1 MEQTQFGKEFPMD
14 TRSSLFRLLND
25 HPEASQPSTPA
36 QPPPVADSELLDA
49 YSRAVIGVV
58 ETAGPA
64 VVGIESGGRQGGSG
78 SGFLITP
85 DGYALTNSH
94 VASGK
99 TKLFATT
106 AEGDRLGADLVGD
119 DPATDLALLRIASR
133 DLPFLQLGDSGQ
145 LRVGQLVIAV
155 GNPLGFHSTVSTGV
169 VSAMGRAM
177 RGQDGRLIENVVQH
191 TAPLNPGNS
200 GGPLLD
206 SRARVIGVNTAIIAM
221 AQGIGFSVPST
232 TALWVIG
239 ELMAHGRVRRP
250 YLGIS
255 ARTVPLSRRLMRELD
270 LLSNQ
275 GVAVVAVDPGGP
287 AHRAG
292 IRTDDVL
299 VSAGDRLI
307 SSVDDLHRLLARPMR
322 ENSITLTLVRDEQL
336 LDVPVEVSIPA

>member
-1 MEQTQFGKEFPMD
+1 MD
-14 TRSSLFRLLND
+14 PSHPLYRLLNN
-25 HPEASQPSTPA
+25 EGANQPVTPV
-36 QPPPVADSELLDA
+36 QPAPGDTELLDA

-58 ETAGPA
+58 ELAGPA
-64 VVGIESGGRQGGSG
+64 VVGIESTGREHGSG

-94 VASGK
+94 VAGHSPEDSGK
-99 TKLFATT
+99 RRLFATT

-133 DLPFLQLGDSGQ
+133 DLPFLHLGESTQ
-145 LRVGQLVIAV
+145 ARVGQLVIAV

-177 RGQDGRLIENVVQH
+177 RGRDGRLIENVVQH

-206 SRARVIGVNTAIIAM
+206 SRSRVIGVNTAIIAL
-221 AQGIGFSVPST
+221 AQGIGFAVPST

-250 YLGIS
+250 HLGIS
-255 ARTVPLSRRLMRELD
+255 VRTVRMPRRLMRQLD
-270 LLSNQ
+270 LLSDQ
-275 GVAVVAVDPGGP
+275 GVAVVAVVPGGP
-287 AHRAG
+287 AQRSG
-292 IRTDDVL
+292 IRADDIL
-299 VSAGDRLI
+299 VSAGERLI
-307 SSVDDLHRLLARPMR
+307 AGVDDLHRLLARPMKNPAIALKLIR
-322 ENSITLTLVRDEQL
+322 ADKLI
-336 LDVPVEVSIPA
+336 DVSVEVAMPQG

>member
-1 MEQTQFGKEFPMD
+1 MD
-14 TRSSLFRLLND
+14 PSHPLYRLLNNNQGGD
-25 HPEASQPSTPA
+25 QPAAPA
-36 QPPPVADSELLDA
+36 QPAPGDTELLDA

-58 ETAGPA
+58 ELAGPA
-64 VVGIESGGRQGGSG
+64 VVGIESAGREHGSG

-94 VASGK
+94 VAGSSDGSGK
-99 TKLFATT
+99 RRLFATT

-133 DLPFLQLGDSGQ
+133 DLPFLQLGESTQ
-145 LRVGQLVIAV
+145 VRVGQLVIAV

-177 RGQDGRLIENVVQH
+177 RGRDGRLIENVVQH

-206 SRARVIGVNTAIIAM
+206 SRSRVIGVNTAIIAL
-221 AQGIGFSVPST
+221 AQGIGFAVPST

-250 YLGIS
+250 HLGIS
-255 ARTVPLSRRLMRELD
+255 VRTVRLPRRLTRQLD
-270 LLSNQ
+270 LLSDQ
-275 GVAVVAVDPGGP
+275 GVAVVAVEQGGP
-287 AHRAG
+287 AERAG
-292 IRTDDVL
+292 IRAADIL
-299 VSAGDRLI
+299 VSAGERLI
-307 SSVDDLHRLLARPMR
+307 SGVDDLHRLLARPMKTAA
-322 ENSITLTLVRDEQL
+322 IALKLVREEKLVDAS
-336 LDVPVEVSIPA
+336 VEVAMPQR

>member
-1 MEQTQFGKEFPMD
+1 MD
-14 TRSSLFRLLND
+14 QAHPLFQLLNNAPGGGD
-25 HPEASQPSTPA
+25 HGAPIQPTPG
-36 QPPPVADSELLDA
+36 DTELLDA
-49 YSRAVIGVV
+49 YSRAVIRVV
-58 ETAGPA
+58 ELAGPA
-64 VVGIESGGRQGGSG
+64 VVGVESGGRNGGSG

-94 VASGK
+94 VVSGK
-99 TKLFATT
+99 SKLFATT
-106 AEGDRLGADLVGD
+106 GEGDHLSADLVGD

-133 DLPFLQLGDSGQ
+133 ELPFLQLGESAQ
-145 LRVGQLVIAV
+145 VRTGQLVIAV

-177 RGQDGRLIENVVQH
+177 RGQDGRLIENIIQH

-221 AQGIGFSVPST
+221 AQGLGFAVPST

-250 YLGIS
+250 YLGLS
-255 ARTVPLSRRLMRELD
+255 VRTVPLSRRLMHELD

-275 GVAVVAVDPGGP
+275 GVAVVSIDPQGP

-292 IRTDDVL
+292 LRSDDIL
-299 VSAGDRLI
+299 VSAGERLI
-307 SSVDDLHRLLARPMR
+307 SNVDDLHRLLARPMKER
-322 ENSITLTLVRDEQL
+322 SIKLTLIRDERL
-336 LDVPVEVSIPA
+336 MDVVVEVAVPS